1 MRVLSKS
8 EIYETFSVIAKVGK
22 DNVQCDK
29 RGLFFVHPEAN
40 CIDLEYPT
48 KLERLPFFA
57 RLLAA
62 LGYDDVN
69 FSDCFLW
76 FTDWGVWNPRDES
89 IGYRTIEAMN
99 RAAGQPLAFEA
110 AEGHHFRADELT
122 DAIAMLMQAM
132 VFSWDAYYLPRWSF
146 GYEEFFLFVSHDSFV
161 SVVTRT
167 KEFYDKAFGI
177 LQELDLQPR
186 QGHDLHRER
195 FCRASSLP

>member
-1 MRVLSKS
+1 VRVLSKS
-8 EIYETFSVIAKVGK
+8 EIHESFSLIAKVGK
-22 DNVQCDK
+22 DNVQCDE

-40 CIDLEYPT
+40 CIYLEYPT

-62 LGYDDVN
+62 LGYDDID
-69 FSDCFLW
+69 FADAFLW
-76 FTDWGVWNPRDES
+76 FTDWGVWNPREES

-99 RAAGQPLAFEA
+99 RAAGQPLSFEA
-110 AEGHHFRADELT
+110 AAGHHFRADELT
-122 DAIAMLMQAM
+122 DAIAMLMQPM

-146 GYEEFFLFVSHDSFV
+146 GYEEFFLHISHDSFV

-167 KEFYDKAFGI
+167 KEFYDKAFRI

-186 QGHDLHRER
+186 QGHDLQRKR
-195 FCRASSLP
+195 FCRVSSLP